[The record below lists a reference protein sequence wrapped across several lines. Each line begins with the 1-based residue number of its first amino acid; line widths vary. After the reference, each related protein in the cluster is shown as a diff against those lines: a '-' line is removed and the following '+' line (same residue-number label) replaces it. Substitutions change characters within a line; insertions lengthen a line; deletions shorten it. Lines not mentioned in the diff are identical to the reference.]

1 MILQSLVRCYNSLAA
16 QGKLERPGWSSVKV
30 QWGLRLKENGELVSV
45 ELLGKPDE
53 KGKPI
58 PVQKPLPTPVKRTSG
73 KAACFLCDNAKYLF
87 GITNEPY
94 DGTGKNPAKE
104 AEACFRIS
112 AKKHH
117 ELLDGV
123 SCPMAQAILRFFDTW
138 QPEKA
143 AQSPALQE
151 HFDDLCKGGNLLFC
165 LINELGTVTACK

>member
-117 ELLDGV
+117 G
-123 SCPMAQAILRFFDTW
+123 R
-138 QPEKA
+138 
-143 AQSPALQE
+143 QSAFLPHQRI
-151 HFDDLCKGGNLLFC
+151 GNC
-165 LINELGTVTACK
+165 YRSAERA

>member
-94 DGTGKNPAKE
+94 DGTGKIPPKRQKPVSASVPKSITSCWTVYPARWRRQ
-104 AEACFRIS
+104 FS
-112 AKKHH
+112 A
-117 ELLDGV
+117 
-123 SCPMAQAILRFFDTW
+123 F
-138 QPEKA
+138 
-143 AQSPALQE
+143 
-151 HFDDLCKGGNLLFC
+151 
-165 LINELGTVTACK
+165 

>member
-73 KAACFLCDNAKYLF
+73 KAACFLCDNA
-87 GITNEPY
+87 
-94 DGTGKNPAKE
+94 
-104 AEACFRIS
+104 
-112 AKKHH
+112 
-117 ELLDGV
+117 
-123 SCPMAQAILRFFDTW
+123 
-138 QPEKA
+138 
-143 AQSPALQE
+143 
-151 HFDDLCKGGNLLFC
+151 
-165 LINELGTVTACK
+165 